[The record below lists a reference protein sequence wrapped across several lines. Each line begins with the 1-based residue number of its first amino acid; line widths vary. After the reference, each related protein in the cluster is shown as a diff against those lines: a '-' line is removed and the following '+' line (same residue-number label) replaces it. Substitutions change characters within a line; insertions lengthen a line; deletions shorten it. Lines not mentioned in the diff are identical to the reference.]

1 MNNLRNHGL
10 EDILIAVVDGLKG
23 FSEAINA
30 AYPETT
36 VQTCIVHLVRQSLNF
51 CGWKNRKAVAKHL
64 KQIYQATHDRINGAK
79 NIHPSHPHGGAL
91 DKG

>member
-1 MNNLRNHGL
+1 M
-10 EDILIAVVDGLKG
+10 AKYQVKG
-23 FSEAINA
+23 AEQFRDRSNA
-30 AYPETT
+30 AYPEAT
-36 VQTCIVHLVRQSLNF
+36 VQSCIVHLVRQSLNF

>member
-1 MNNLRNHGL
+1 
-10 EDILIAVVDGLKG
+10 
-23 FSEAINA
+23 
-30 AYPETT
+30 
-36 VQTCIVHLVRQSLNF
+36 VHLVRQSLNF